1 MAEEIPPLHPSAF
14 DSADAHQYAE
24 PLSLLWTSLFYAS
37 SLPDMPDR
45 EDFHSMHS
53 DPQEGPVQLTI
64 VPNVY
69 KVPTYLQRLDE
80 GVRQEIYR
88 FCTTVLY
95 ARKAEYCCCYAHE
108 ICKVCT
114 WNALF
119 DETEIRHDR
128 CPNMSLCLRFFEQ
141 RKRKLQ
147 P

>member
-14 DSADAHQYAE
+14 DSADYFRYA
-24 PLSLLWTSLFYAS
+24 LSLSPIWTRANGTVCHNGIGVL
-37 SLPDMPDR
+37 LNCDR
-45 EDFHSMHS
+45 
-53 DPQEGPVQLTI
+53 PEGPVQLSV

-69 KVPTYLQRLDE
+69 KMPTYLQRLDE

-88 FCTTVLY
+88 FCTAVLY
-95 ARKAEYCCCYAHE
+95 PRNPYCCAYTHPV
-108 ICKVCT
+108 CKVCT

-119 DETEIRHDR
+119 DETEIRHER
-128 CPNMSLCLRFFEQ
+128 CPNMSLCSSFFEQ